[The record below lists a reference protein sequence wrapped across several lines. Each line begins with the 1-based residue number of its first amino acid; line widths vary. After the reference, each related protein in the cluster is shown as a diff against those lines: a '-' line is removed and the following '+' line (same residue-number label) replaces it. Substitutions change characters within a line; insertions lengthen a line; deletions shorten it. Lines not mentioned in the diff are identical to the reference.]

1 MKKLHRQ
8 FFWLLIF
15 LLPVQLGRHF
25 WFEWTQVLG
34 LAVDYLSPTLYLTDL
49 LVIAILLTWW
59 WQEKIRD
66 KRYEIRDKI
75 QKNWVVGAIFIFL
88 LVNSFLAVNRGAA
101 FYKLIKVL
109 EFTFLGFYIAKSNYT
124 LYAIRYPL
132 SLAVVYSSLIAI
144 FQFVKQASLGGI
156 FWWLGERNFNII
168 TPGIA
173 KAIING
179 RLVLRPYATFSHP
192 NVLAGF
198 FLVAIILLLG
208 NFKLTNQLINKLKKN
223 WSIGIYWILVFIL
236 ALIGLVLSFSRA
248 TWLIGLLVGF
258 GLVTRSWWGKKR
270 RVAGLIFL
278 LVLIGVFYYR
288 FALPLSGQETLTQ
301 RFSLAQIAI
310 EMIKASP
317 LAGVGLNNFIP
328 RLPDYWQQ
336 FGMTYWLQP
345 VHNVFLLIAAE
356 TGLVGLLIFLW
367 LLVLIYKR
375 LLVTGHWSLIVAV
388 SIIFALGLFDHYWLT
403 LQQSQLLLTIVFGL
417 SWRR

>member
-1 MKKLHRQ
+1 MKKLHRR

-66 KRYEIRDKI
+66 KI

-109 EFTFLGFYIAKSNYT
+109 EFTLLGFYIAKSNYT

-144 FQFVKQASLGGI
+144 FQFIKQASLGGI

-179 RLVLRPYATFSHP
+179 RLVLRPYATFPHP

-208 NFKLTNQLINKLKKN
+208 NLKSTNQLINKLKKN

-248 TWLIGLLVGF
+248 TWLIGLL
-258 GLVTRSWWGKKR
+258 
-270 RVAGLIFL
+270 AGLALVVRDWRKKKDMVIGLIIFL
-278 LVLIGVFYYR
+278 ALIGGLFYR
-288 FALPLSGQETLTQ
+288 FALPLSGQEAITQ
-301 RFSLAQIAI
+301 RFSLVQIAI
-310 EMIKASP
+310 KMIKTSP

-345 VHNVFLLIAAE
+345 VHNIFLLIAAE

-375 LLVTGHWSLIVAV
+375 LLVTGHWSLVTAV
-388 SIIFALGLFDHYWLT
+388 SIILTLGLFDHYWLT

>member
-1 MKKLHRQ
+1 MKKLHRR

-34 LAVDYLSPTLYLTDL
+34 LPIDYLSPTLYLTDL

-59 WQEKIRD
+59 WQEK
-66 KRYEIRDKI
+66 IRDKI

-109 EFTFLGFYIAKSNYT
+109 EFTLLGFYIAKSNYT

-144 FQFVKQASLGGI
+144 FQFIKQASLGGI

-179 RLVLRPYATFSHP
+179 RLVLRPYATFPHP

-208 NFKLTNQLINKLKKN
+208 NLKSTNQLINKLKKN

-375 LLVTGHWSLIVAV
+375 LLVTGHWSLITAV
-388 SIIFALGLFDHYWLT
+388 SIILALGLFDHYWLT

>member
-1 MKKLHRQ
+1 MKKLHRR

-34 LAVDYLSPTLYLTDL
+34 LPIDYLSPTLYLTDL

-59 WQEKIRD
+59 WQK
-66 KRYEIRDKI
+66 KIRDKI
-75 QKNWVVGAIFIFL
+75 QKNWVVGAVFIFL

-109 EFTFLGFYIAKSNYT
+109 EFTLLGFYIAKSNYT

-144 FQFVKQASLGGI
+144 FQFIKQASLGGI

-179 RLVLRPYATFSHP
+179 RLVLRPYATFPHP

-208 NFKLTNQLINKLKKN
+208 NLKSTNQLINKLKKN

-345 VHNVFLLIAAE
+345 VHNIFLLVAAE
-356 TGLVGLLIFLW
+356 TGLTGLAIFLW
-367 LLVLIYKR
+367 FLILTFKR
-375 LLVTGHWSLIVAV
+375 LFRRLFTNHYSLITSLIA
-388 SIIFALGLFDHYWLT
+388 ILLLGLFDHYWLT